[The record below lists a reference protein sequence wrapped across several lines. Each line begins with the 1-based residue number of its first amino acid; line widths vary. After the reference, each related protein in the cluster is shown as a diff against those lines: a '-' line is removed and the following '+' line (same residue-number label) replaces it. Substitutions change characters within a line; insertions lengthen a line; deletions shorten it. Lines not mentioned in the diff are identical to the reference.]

1 VYHPIM
7 KSVAL
12 LLVAAVAASL
22 GCGCGGQPALA
33 NVPHP
38 NNAAM
43 AGGAAAAAAAL
54 TLVDPDAATRKPEK
68 RQEEEKQPVDVKETV
83 PSDVLDRADH
93 PAAGAGSGSAA
104 AKPKKTPSGPPPK
117 LPSPR
122 DAVGDPTFRCCPN

>member
-1 VYHPIM
+1 MYHPIM

-12 LLVAAVAASL
+12 LLAAAVAASL
-22 GCGCGGQPALA
+22 GGCGGQPALA
-33 NVPHP
+33 NAPHP

-68 RQEEEKQPVDVKETV
+68 KQEADKQPVEVKETV

-93 PAAGAGSGSAA
+93 PAAGAGSGSAV
-104 AKPKKTPSGPPPK
+104 AKPKKPAGPPPK

-122 DAVGDPTFRCCPN
+122 DAVDKDPTFRCCPN

>member
-1 VYHPIM
+1 M
-7 KSVAL
+7 KSVVL
-12 LLVAAVAASL
+12 LHAARFIASAGL
-22 GCGCGGQPALA
+22 LIGAGCGGQPALA

-68 RQEEEKQPVDVKETV
+68 KQEEDKQPVDVKETV
-83 PSDVLDRADH
+83 PSDVFDRADH
-93 PAAGAGSGSAA
+93 PAQAGSGSAA
-104 AKPKKTPSGPPPK
+104 AKPAPKKPTGAPPK

-122 DAVGDPTFRCCPN
+122 DAVDKDPPPQP